1 MRCGSMRRGIT
12 ARKREGGG
20 GALILYGRINDYG
33 QRAYGGS
40 LILLS
45 DSIAKNELTTEPS

>member
-1 MRCGSMRRGIT
+1 MCGSMRRGIT